1 MFNFFSN
8 TYSAVV
14 TIFAAILGISFPLI
28 LQSIQRIDEK
38 YDSAVI
44 SDRFEDENIYNIFKW
59 LLYIYAVIV
68 CIVPFILSFLSNV
81 EMEYWVN
88 CFLLLYLLCI
98 IMTLV
103 ILFDRIS
110 KYYNI
115 EKLLSYLSSKKIESD
130 ILIFWDIM
138 RYASKAENDKMYQT
152 AIEEVFRY
160 FLKEQDNKKDQKEIV
175 YSASLYQ
182 VLYEMGSAVGNP
194 QQQSFIYN
202 RNDIIPILY
211 DTVTTNAKISPL
223 TFKPIWFMLNNA
235 SFVSNVNWLKT
246 YWTYADQYMRF
257 REMKHNN
264 EDERNYLKEFYIF
277 NVMFGAMLTYHRNYS
292 TLNYIMTFSQSLPLS
307 FPLIPGTFSKI
318 MDCVENISNMNNQWL
333 RPMFLESKYPIKGL
347 DGGVNTS
354 NEIAKLAY
362 KYLSLLFIRLWSY
375 KDYNI
380 NYSKPLEIPYID
392 NSINKNEQLI
402 KLSQTIKEYIDI
414 WYSSGEL
421 NNLGLWNLP
430 SKSDVL
436 ALLDNYITSLEN
448 TNNELDK
455 QSGYDEERLD
465 YICNDFLKFNAQN
478 YIEIPTQ
485 EELPSKENSIPT
497 TVEVIGT
504 IDVERRFLQKGRS
517 EILGG
522 VGDGLAKRLEYN
534 MKHKYLQHLIHS
546 FTIEERKIQLDN
558 LIPELNRLKLT
569 KDDCIIE
576 IGYSSEFKTAAKV
589 FRIMN
594 YFPESVFVCKI
605 ADLPFLDIIDS
616 SPIPTEKIDPY
627 NYIYLEVK
635 ERSDKYILS
644 VKQSIRINKV
654 NGRPRAYLFTIDKN
668 VEM

>member
-38 YDSAVI
+38 YDSAVL
-44 SDRFEDENIYNIFKW
+44 SNRFEDENIYHIFKW
-59 LLYIYAVIV
+59 GLYIYAVIV
-68 CIVPFILSFLSNV
+68 CIVPFILSFLSNIEV
-81 EMEYWVN
+81 AYWVN
-88 CFLLLYLLCI
+88 SLLLLYLLCI
-98 IMTLV
+98 IMTFI
-103 ILFDRIS
+103 ILFDKIS

-115 EKLLSYLSSKKIESD
+115 EKLLSYLSLKKEESD

-138 RYASKAENDKMYQT
+138 RYTSKAENDSLYRT
-152 AIEEVFRY
+152 AIEEVFGY
-160 FLKEQDNKKDQKEIV
+160 FVKEQEDSKDKEEIV
-175 YSASLYQ
+175 YSASIYQ

-202 RNDIIPILY
+202 RNDIISILY
-211 DTVTTNAKISPL
+211 DTVITNAKISQQ
-223 TFKPIWFMLNNA
+223 TFNHIWFMLNNA
-235 SFVSNVNWLKT
+235 SFVSNTNWLKT
-246 YWTYADQYMRF
+246 YWTYANQYMRF
-257 REMKHNN
+257 RKMKCDN
-264 EDERNYLKEFYIF
+264 EDEQEYLKEFYIF

-292 TLNYIMTFSQSLPLS
+292 TLNYIMSFSQNLPLS

-318 MDCVENISNMNNQWL
+318 IECVDNICNMNNQWL
-333 RPMFLESKYPIKGL
+333 TPMVLESKYSIKGL
-347 DGGVNTS
+347 DEGVNAS

-380 NYSKPLEIPYID
+380 NYSEPLEKPYIG

-402 KLSQTIKEYIDI
+402 KLSKTIKEYIDT

-448 TNNELDK
+448 KNNELDK
-455 QSGYDEERLD
+455 QSGYDEERLG

-478 YIEIPTQ
+478 YIDIPTQ
-485 EELPSKENSIPT
+485 EELPSKENSIST

-504 IDVERRFLQKGRS
+504 IDIERGYLQKGRS

-522 VGDGLAKRLEYN
+522 VGEGLAKCLEYN
-534 MKHKYLQHLIHS
+534 MKHKYLQLLIRS
-546 FTIEERKIQLDN
+546 FTIVERKVQLDN
-558 LIPELNRLKLT
+558 LNPELDCLQLT

-576 IGYSSEFKTAAKV
+576 ISNNIELETDAKV
-589 FRIMN
+589 IKLTTAKFGQEILI
-594 YFPESVFVCKI
+594 CKI
-605 ADLPFLDIIDS
+605 VDLPSLDIIDS
-616 SPIPTEKIDPY
+616 LPIPTEKKIDPY
-627 NYIYLEVK
+627 NYIYLGVE
-635 ERSDKYILS
+635 ELPDKYILS
-644 VKQSIRINKV
+644 VKQSIRINQV
-654 NGRPRAYLFTIDKN
+654 NGKPKAFLFTI
-668 VEM
+668 ER

>member
-14 TIFAAILGISFPLI
+14 TIFAALLGISFPLI

-38 YDSAVI
+38 YDSAVL
-44 SDRFEDENIYNIFKW
+44 SNRFEDENIYHIFKW
-59 LLYIYAVIV
+59 LLYVYAVIV
-68 CIVPFILSFLSNV
+68 CVVPFILSFLSNV
-81 EMEYWVN
+81 EKEYWVN
-88 CFLLLYLLCI
+88 SFLLLYLLCI

-115 EKLLSYLSSKKIESD
+115 EKLLSYLSSKKKESD

-138 RYASKAENDKMYQT
+138 RLASKAENEYLYKT
-152 AIEEVFRY
+152 AIIEVLGY
-160 FLKEQDNKKDQKEIV
+160 FVKEQKDSKDKEIV

-182 VLYEMGSAVGNP
+182 VLYEMGSAVGIS
-194 QQQSFIYN
+194 QQQSFIYK
-202 RNDIIPILY
+202 RNDIISILY
-211 DTVTTNAKISPL
+211 DTIITNANISQQ
-223 TFKPIWFMLNNA
+223 TFNHIWFMLNNA
-235 SFVSNVNWLKT
+235 SFVSNTNWLKT
-246 YWTYADQYMRF
+246 YWTYANQYMRF
-257 REMKHNN
+257 RKMKCDN
-264 EDERNYLKEFYIF
+264 EDEQEYLKKFYIF

-318 MDCVENISNMNNQWL
+318 IDCVENISNMNNQWIT
-333 RPMFLESKYPIKGL
+333 PMVLESKYSIKGL
-347 DGGVNTS
+347 DEDVNAS
-354 NEIAKLAY
+354 NEIAKNAY

-380 NYSKPLEIPYID
+380 NYSEPLEIPYIG

-402 KLSQTIKEYIDI
+402 KLSKTIREYIDT

-436 ALLDNYITSLEN
+436 ALLDNYISSLEDMN
-448 TNNELDK
+448 IELDK
-455 QSGYDEERLD
+455 QNGYDEERLD

-485 EELPSKENSIPT
+485 EELPCKENSRST
-497 TVEVIGT
+497 MVEVIGA

-522 VGDGLAKRLEYN
+522 VGDILASRLDN
-534 MKHKYLQHLIHS
+534 RLKHIYLQYLICS
-546 FTIEERKIQLDN
+546 FTIEERKVQLDN
-558 LIPELNRLKLT
+558 LISELDSLQLT

-576 IGYSSEFKTAAKV
+576 IDYSSDLRTAAKV

-594 YFPESVFVCKI
+594 HFHESVFVCKI
-605 ADLPFLDIIDS
+605 ADLPSLDIIDS
-616 SPIPTEKIDPY
+616 SSISTEKKIDPY
-627 NYIYLEVK
+627 NNIYLGVE
-635 ERSDKYILS
+635 ELSDKYILS
-644 VKQSIRINKV
+644 VKQSIRINQV
-654 NGRPRAYLFTIDKN
+654 NGKPKAFLFTI
-668 VEM
+668 ER

>member
-1 MFNFFSN
+1 MFNFFLN

-14 TIFAAILGISFPLI
+14 TIFAALLGISFPLI

-44 SDRFEDENIYNIFKW
+44 SDRFEDEKIYNIFKW
-59 LLYIYAVIV
+59 LLYKYAVIV

-81 EMEYWVN
+81 EMEYWIN
-88 CFLLLYLLCI
+88 SFLLLYLLCI

-138 RYASKAENDKMYQT
+138 RFASKAENDKMYQT
-152 AIEEVFRY
+152 ASIQVFGY
-160 FLKEQDNKKDQKEIV
+160 FKKEQDNNKDKKEIV

-202 RNDIIPILY
+202 RNNIISILY
-211 DTVTTNAKISPL
+211 NTGITNSKISQQ
-223 TFKPIWFMLNNA
+223 TFSHIWFMLNNA
-235 SFVSNVNWLKT
+235 SFVSNTNWLKT
-246 YWTYADQYMRF
+246 YWTYANQYMRF
-257 REMKHNN
+257 REMKRDN
-264 EDERNYLKEFYIF
+264 EDERKYLKEFYIF

-292 TLNYIMTFSQSLPLS
+292 TLNYMMTFSRSLPLS
-307 FPLIPGTFSKI
+307 FPLIPGTFTKI
-318 MDCVENISNMNNQWL
+318 VDCVENICNMKNQWL
-333 RPMFLESKYPIKGL
+333 PPNVLEEKFSIKGL
-347 DGGVNTS
+347 DKGVNAN
-354 NEIAKLAY
+354 NEIAELAY

-380 NYSKPLEIPYID
+380 YYSEPLEIPYIG

-402 KLSQTIKEYIDI
+402 KLSKTIKVYIDT
-414 WYSSGEL
+414 WYSSGEF
-421 NNLGLWNLP
+421 NNLGLSNLP

-448 TNNELDK
+448 KNNELDK
-455 QSGYDEERLD
+455 QSGYDEERLE

-478 YIEIPTQ
+478 YIEIPSQ
-485 EELPSKENSIPT
+485 EELPNKENSMSETID
-497 TVEVIGT
+497 VIGT
-504 IDVERRFLQKGRS
+504 MDVERRYLQKGRS

-522 VGDGLAKRLEYN
+522 VGYGLAKSLEEN
-534 MKHKYLQHLIHS
+534 MKHEYFQVLKRS
-546 FTIEERKIQLDN
+546 FTKEERRVQLDN
-558 LIPELNRLKLT
+558 LNLELDCLQLT

-576 IGYSSEFKTAAKV
+576 IANSIKLETAAKEIKLSIAE
-589 FRIMN
+589 FGQEILI
-594 YFPESVFVCKI
+594 CKI
-605 ADLPFLDIIDS
+605 ADLPSLDIIDRL
-616 SPIPTEKIDPY
+616 PIPAEKMIDPY
-627 NYIYLEVK
+627 NYIYLGVK
-635 ERSDKYILS
+635 ELPDKYILS
-644 VKQSIRINKV
+644 VKQSIRINQV
-654 NGRPRAYLFTIDKN
+654 NGKPKAIIFTI
-668 VEM
+668 ER

>member
-14 TIFAAILGISFPLI
+14 TIFAALLGISFPLI

-44 SDRFEDENIYNIFKW
+44 SDRFEDENIYKIFKW

-81 EMEYWVN
+81 EMEYWIN
-88 CFLLLYLLCI
+88 SFLLLYLLCV

-130 ILIFWDIM
+130 ILIFWDIT
-138 RYASKAENDKMYQT
+138 RYASKAENESLYQA
-152 AIEEVFRY
+152 AIKEVFEY
-160 FLKEQDNKKDQKEIV
+160 FKKEQENSKDKEIV

-202 RNDIIPILY
+202 SNDIISILY
-211 DTVTTNAKISPL
+211 DTFITNAKISQQ
-223 TFKPIWFMLNNA
+223 TFSHIWCMLNNA
-235 SFVSNVNWLKT
+235 SLVSNTNWLTT
-246 YWTYADQYMRF
+246 YWIYANQYIRF
-257 REMKHNN
+257 RKIKCDDK
-264 EDERNYLKEFYIF
+264 DEQEYLKEFYIF
-277 NVMFGAMLTYHRNYS
+277 NVMFGAMLTFHRNYS

-318 MDCVENISNMNNQWL
+318 MDCVENISNMNNQWIT
-333 RPMFLESKYPIKGL
+333 PMVLESKYSIKGL
-347 DGGVNTS
+347 DKGVNAS
-354 NEIAKLAY
+354 NEIAKIAY

-380 NYSKPLEIPYID
+380 NYSEPFEIPYIG

-402 KLSQTIKEYIDI
+402 KLSKTIKEYIDT

-448 TNNELDK
+448 KNNELDK
-455 QSGYDEERLD
+455 QSGYDEERLG

-485 EELPSKENSIPT
+485 EELPSKENSMPT

-504 IDVERRFLQKGRS
+504 IDVERRYLQKGRS

-522 VGDGLAKRLEYN
+522 IGDILASYLDN
-534 MKHKYLQHLIHS
+534 NLKHIYLQYLRDS
-546 FTIEERKIQLDN
+546 FIIEERKVQLDN
-558 LIPELNRLKLT
+558 LNPELDCLQLT

-576 IGYSSEFKTAAKV
+576 ISNNIKLETNAKV
-589 FRIMN
+589 IKLTIAEFGQEILI
-594 YFPESVFVCKI
+594 CKI
-605 ADLPFLDIIDS
+605 ADLPSLDIIDS
-616 SPIPTEKIDPY
+616 SPITTEKKIDPY
-627 NYIYLEVK
+627 NYIYLGVE
-635 ERSDKYILS
+635 ELPDKYILS
-644 VKQSIRINKV
+644 VKQSIRINQV
-654 NGRPRAYLFTIDKN
+654 NGKPKAFLFTI
-668 VEM
+668 ER

>member
-14 TIFAAILGISFPLI
+14 TIFAALLGISFPLI

-38 YDSAVI
+38 YDSAVL
-44 SDRFEDENIYNIFKW
+44 SNRFEDENIYNIFKW
-59 LLYIYAVIV
+59 LLYVYAVIV
-68 CIVPFILSFLSNV
+68 CVVPFILSFLSNV
-81 EMEYWVN
+81 EKEYWVN
-88 CFLLLYLLCI
+88 SFLLLYLLCI

-115 EKLLSYLSSKKIESD
+115 EKLLSYLSSKKKESD

-138 RYASKAENDKMYQT
+138 RLASKAENEYLYKT
-152 AIEEVFRY
+152 AIIEVLGY
-160 FLKEQDNKKDQKEIV
+160 FVKEQKDSKDKEIV

-182 VLYEMGSAVGNP
+182 VLYEMGSAVGIS

-202 RNDIIPILY
+202 RNDIISILY
-211 DTVTTNAKISPL
+211 DTVITNAKISQQ
-223 TFKPIWFMLNNA
+223 TFNHIWFMLNNA
-235 SFVSNVNWLKT
+235 SFVSNTNWLKT
-246 YWTYADQYMRF
+246 YWTYANQYMRF
-257 REMKHNN
+257 RKMKCDN
-264 EDERNYLKEFYIF
+264 EDEQEYLKKIYIF

-318 MDCVENISNMNNQWL
+318 IDCVENISNMNNQWIT
-333 RPMFLESKYPIKGL
+333 PMVLESKYSIKGL
-347 DGGVNTS
+347 DEDVNAS
-354 NEIAKLAY
+354 NEIAKNAY

-380 NYSKPLEIPYID
+380 NYSEPLEIPYIG

-402 KLSQTIKEYIDI
+402 KLSKTIREYIDT

-436 ALLDNYITSLEN
+436 ALLDNYISSLEDMN
-448 TNNELDK
+448 IELDK
-455 QSGYDEERLD
+455 QNGYDEERLD

-485 EELPSKENSIPT
+485 EELPCKENSRST
-497 TVEVIGT
+497 TVEVTGA

-522 VGDGLAKRLEYN
+522 VGDILASRLDN
-534 MKHKYLQHLIHS
+534 KLKHIYLQYLICS
-546 FTIEERKIQLDN
+546 FTIEERKVQLDN
-558 LIPELNRLKLT
+558 LISELDSLQLT

-576 IGYSSEFKTAAKV
+576 IDYSSDLRTAAKV

-594 YFPESVFVCKI
+594 HFHESVFVCKI
-605 ADLPFLDIIDS
+605 ADLPSLDIIDS
-616 SPIPTEKIDPY
+616 SSISTEKKIDPY
-627 NYIYLEVK
+627 NNIYLGVE
-635 ERSDKYILS
+635 ELSDKYILS
-644 VKQSIRINKV
+644 VKQSIRINQV
-654 NGRPRAYLFTIDKN
+654 NGKPKAFLFTI
-668 VEM
+668 ER

>member
-38 YDSAVI
+38 YDSAVL
-44 SDRFEDENIYNIFKW
+44 SNRFEDENIYHIFKW
-59 LLYIYAVIV
+59 GLYIYAAIV
-68 CIVPFILSFLSNV
+68 CIVPFILSFLSNIEV
-81 EMEYWVN
+81 AYWVN
-88 CFLLLYLLCI
+88 SLLLLYLLCI
-98 IMTLV
+98 IMTFI
-103 ILFDRIS
+103 ILFDKIS

-115 EKLLSYLSSKKIESD
+115 EKLLSYLSLKKEESD

-138 RYASKAENDKMYQT
+138 RYTSKAENDSLYRT
-152 AIEEVFRY
+152 AIEEVFGY
-160 FLKEQDNKKDQKEIV
+160 FVKEQEDSKDKEEIV
-175 YSASLYQ
+175 YSASIYQ

-202 RNDIIPILY
+202 RNDIISILY
-211 DTVTTNAKISPL
+211 DTVITNAKISQQ
-223 TFKPIWFMLNNA
+223 TFNHIWFMLNNA
-235 SFVSNVNWLKT
+235 SFVSNTNWLKT
-246 YWTYADQYMRF
+246 YWTYANQYMRF
-257 REMKHNN
+257 RKMKYDN
-264 EDERNYLKEFYIF
+264 EDEQEYLKEFYIF

-292 TLNYIMTFSQSLPLS
+292 TLNYIMSFSQNLPLS

-318 MDCVENISNMNNQWL
+318 IECVDNICNMNNQWL
-333 RPMFLESKYPIKGL
+333 TPMVLESKYSIKGL
-347 DGGVNTS
+347 DEGVNAS

-380 NYSKPLEIPYID
+380 NYSEPLEIPYIG

-402 KLSQTIKEYIDI
+402 KLSKTIKEYIDT

-448 TNNELDK
+448 KNNELDK
-455 QSGYDEERLD
+455 QSGYDEERLG

-478 YIEIPTQ
+478 YIDIPTQ
-485 EELPSKENSIPT
+485 EELPSKENSIST

-504 IDVERRFLQKGRS
+504 IDIERGYLQKGRS

-522 VGDGLAKRLEYN
+522 VGEGLAKCLEYN
-534 MKHKYLQHLIHS
+534 MKHKYLQLLIRS
-546 FTIEERKIQLDN
+546 FTIVERKVQLDN
-558 LIPELNRLKLT
+558 LNPELDCLQLT

-576 IGYSSEFKTAAKV
+576 ISNNIELETDAKV
-589 FRIMN
+589 IKLTTAKFRQEILI
-594 YFPESVFVCKI
+594 CKI
-605 ADLPFLDIIDS
+605 VDLPSLDIIDS
-616 SPIPTEKIDPY
+616 LPIPTEKKIDPY
-627 NYIYLEVK
+627 NYIYLGVE
-635 ERSDKYILS
+635 ELPDKYILS
-644 VKQSIRINKV
+644 VKQSIRINQV
-654 NGRPRAYLFTIDKN
+654 NGKPKAFLFTI
-668 VEM
+668 ER

>member
-14 TIFAAILGISFPLI
+14 TIFAALLGISFPLI

-38 YDSAVI
+38 YDSAVL
-44 SDRFEDENIYNIFKW
+44 SNRFEDENIYHIFKW
-59 LLYIYAVIV
+59 LLYVYAVIV
-68 CIVPFILSFLSNV
+68 CVVPFILSFLSNV
-81 EMEYWVN
+81 EKEYWVN
-88 CFLLLYLLCI
+88 SFLLLYLLCI

-115 EKLLSYLSSKKIESD
+115 EKLLSYLSSKKKESD

-138 RYASKAENDKMYQT
+138 RLASKAENEYLYKT
-152 AIEEVFRY
+152 AIIEVLGY
-160 FLKEQDNKKDQKEIV
+160 FVKEQKDSKDKEIV

-182 VLYEMGSAVGNP
+182 VLYEMGSAVGIS
-194 QQQSFIYN
+194 QQQSFIYK
-202 RNDIIPILY
+202 RNDIISILY
-211 DTVTTNAKISPL
+211 DTIITNANISQQ
-223 TFKPIWFMLNNA
+223 TFNHIWFMLNNA
-235 SFVSNVNWLKT
+235 SFVSNTNWLKT
-246 YWTYADQYMRF
+246 YWTYANQYMRF
-257 REMKHNN
+257 RKMKCDN
-264 EDERNYLKEFYIF
+264 EDEQEYLKKFYIF

-318 MDCVENISNMNNQWL
+318 IDCVENISNMNNQWIT
-333 RPMFLESKYPIKGL
+333 PMVLESKYSIKGL
-347 DGGVNTS
+347 DEDVNAS
-354 NEIAKLAY
+354 NEIAKNAY

-380 NYSKPLEIPYID
+380 NYSEPLEIPYIG

-402 KLSQTIKEYIDI
+402 KLSKTIREYIDT

-436 ALLDNYITSLEN
+436 ALLDNYISSLEDMN
-448 TNNELDK
+448 IELDK
-455 QSGYDEERLD
+455 QNGYDEERLD

-485 EELPSKENSIPT
+485 EELPCKENSRST
-497 TVEVIGT
+497 TVDVIGD

-522 VGDGLAKRLEYN
+522 VGDILASRLDN
-534 MKHKYLQHLIHS
+534 KLKHIYLQYLICS
-546 FTIEERKIQLDN
+546 FTIEERKVQLDN
-558 LIPELNRLKLT
+558 LISELDSLQLT

-576 IGYSSEFKTAAKV
+576 IDYSSDLRTAAKV

-594 YFPESVFVCKI
+594 HFHESVFVCKI
-605 ADLPFLDIIDS
+605 ADLPSLDIIDS
-616 SPIPTEKIDPY
+616 SSISTEKKIDPY
-627 NYIYLEVK
+627 NNIYLGVE
-635 ERSDKYILS
+635 ELSDKYILS
-644 VKQSIRINKV
+644 VKQSIRINQV
-654 NGRPRAYLFTIDKN
+654 NGKPKAFLFTI
-668 VEM
+668 ER

>member
-14 TIFAAILGISFPLI
+14 TIFAALLGISFPLI

-38 YDSAVI
+38 YDSAVL
-44 SDRFEDENIYNIFKW
+44 SNRFEDENIYHIFKW
-59 LLYIYAVIV
+59 LLYVYAVIV
-68 CIVPFILSFLSNV
+68 CVVPFILSFLSNV
-81 EMEYWVN
+81 EKEYWVN
-88 CFLLLYLLCI
+88 SFLLLYLLCI

-115 EKLLSYLSSKKIESD
+115 EKLLSYLSSKKKESD

-138 RYASKAENDKMYQT
+138 RLASKAENEYLYKT
-152 AIEEVFRY
+152 AIIEVLGY
-160 FLKEQDNKKDQKEIV
+160 FVKEQKDSKDKEIV

-182 VLYEMGSAVGNP
+182 VLYEMGSAVGIS
-194 QQQSFIYN
+194 QQQSFIYK
-202 RNDIIPILY
+202 RNDIISILY
-211 DTVTTNAKISPL
+211 DTIITNANISQQ
-223 TFKPIWFMLNNA
+223 TFNHIWFMLNNA
-235 SFVSNVNWLKT
+235 SFVSNTNWLKT
-246 YWTYADQYMRF
+246 YWTYANQYMRF
-257 REMKHNN
+257 RKMKCDN
-264 EDERNYLKEFYIF
+264 EDEQEYLKKFYIF

-318 MDCVENISNMNNQWL
+318 IDCVENISNMNNQWIT
-333 RPMFLESKYPIKGL
+333 PMVLESKYSIKGL
-347 DGGVNTS
+347 DEDVNAS
-354 NEIAKLAY
+354 NEIAKNAY

-380 NYSKPLEIPYID
+380 NYSEPLEIPYIG

-402 KLSQTIKEYIDI
+402 KLSKTIREYIDT

-436 ALLDNYITSLEN
+436 ALLDNYISSLKDMN
-448 TNNELDK
+448 IELDK
-455 QSGYDEERLD
+455 QNGYDEERLD

-485 EELPSKENSIPT
+485 EELPCKENSRST
-497 TVEVIGT
+497 MVEVIGA

-522 VGDGLAKRLEYN
+522 VGDILASRLDN
-534 MKHKYLQHLIHS
+534 RLKHIYLQYLICS
-546 FTIEERKIQLDN
+546 FTIEERKVQLDN
-558 LIPELNRLKLT
+558 LISELDSLQLT

-576 IGYSSEFKTAAKV
+576 IDYSSDLRTAAKV

-594 YFPESVFVCKI
+594 HFHESVFVCKI
-605 ADLPFLDIIDS
+605 ADLPSLDIIDS
-616 SPIPTEKIDPY
+616 SSISTEKKIDPY
-627 NYIYLEVK
+627 NNIYLGVE
-635 ERSDKYILS
+635 ELSDKYILS
-644 VKQSIRINKV
+644 VKQSIRINQV
-654 NGRPRAYLFTIDKN
+654 NGKPKAFLFTI
-668 VEM
+668 ER

>member
-14 TIFAAILGISFPLI
+14 TIFAALLGISFPLI

-38 YDSAVI
+38 YDSAVL
-44 SDRFEDENIYNIFKW
+44 SNRFEDENIYHIFKW
-59 LLYIYAVIV
+59 LLYVYAVIV
-68 CIVPFILSFLSNV
+68 CVVPFILSFLSNV
-81 EMEYWVN
+81 EKEYWVN
-88 CFLLLYLLCI
+88 SFLLLYLLCI

-115 EKLLSYLSSKKIESD
+115 EKLLSYLSSKKKESD

-138 RYASKAENDKMYQT
+138 RLASKAENEYLYKT
-152 AIEEVFRY
+152 AIIEVLGY
-160 FLKEQDNKKDQKEIV
+160 FVKEQKDSKDKEIV

-182 VLYEMGSAVGNP
+182 VLYEMGSAVGIS
-194 QQQSFIYN
+194 QQQSFIYK
-202 RNDIIPILY
+202 RNDIISILY
-211 DTVTTNAKISPL
+211 DTIITNANISQQ
-223 TFKPIWFMLNNA
+223 TFNHIWFMLNNA
-235 SFVSNVNWLKT
+235 SFVSNTNWLKT
-246 YWTYADQYMRF
+246 YWTYANQYMRF
-257 REMKHNN
+257 RKMKCDN
-264 EDERNYLKEFYIF
+264 EDEQEYLKKFYIF

-318 MDCVENISNMNNQWL
+318 IDCVENISIT
-333 RPMFLESKYPIKGL
+333 PMVLESKYSIKGL
-347 DGGVNTS
+347 DEDVNAS
-354 NEIAKLAY
+354 NEIAKNAY

-380 NYSKPLEIPYID
+380 NYSEPLEIPYIG

-402 KLSQTIKEYIDI
+402 KLSKTIREYIDT

-436 ALLDNYITSLEN
+436 ALLDNYISSLEDMN
-448 TNNELDK
+448 IELDK
-455 QSGYDEERLD
+455 QNGYDEERLD

-485 EELPSKENSIPT
+485 EELPCKENSRST
-497 TVEVIGT
+497 MVEVIGA

-522 VGDGLAKRLEYN
+522 VGDILASRLDN
-534 MKHKYLQHLIHS
+534 RLKHIYLQYLICS
-546 FTIEERKIQLDN
+546 FTIEERKVQLDN
-558 LIPELNRLKLT
+558 LISELDSLQLT

-576 IGYSSEFKTAAKV
+576 IDYSSDLRTAAKV

-594 YFPESVFVCKI
+594 HFHESVFVCKI
-605 ADLPFLDIIDS
+605 ADLPSLDIIDS
-616 SPIPTEKIDPY
+616 SSISTEKKIDPY
-627 NYIYLEVK
+627 NNIYLGVE
-635 ERSDKYILS
+635 ELSDKYILS
-644 VKQSIRINKV
+644 VKQSIRINQV
-654 NGRPRAYLFTIDKN
+654 NGKPKAFLFTI
-668 VEM
+668 ER

>member
-38 YDSAVI
+38 YDSAVL
-44 SDRFEDENIYNIFKW
+44 SNRFEDENIYHIFKW
-59 LLYIYAVIV
+59 GLYIYAVIV
-68 CIVPFILSFLSNV
+68 CIVPFILSFLSNIEV
-81 EMEYWVN
+81 AYWVN
-88 CFLLLYLLCI
+88 SLLLLYLLCI
-98 IMTLV
+98 IMTFI
-103 ILFDRIS
+103 ILFDKIS

-115 EKLLSYLSSKKIESD
+115 EKLLSYLSLKKEESD

-138 RYASKAENDKMYQT
+138 RYTSKAENDSLYRT
-152 AIEEVFRY
+152 AIEEVFGY
-160 FLKEQDNKKDQKEIV
+160 FVKEQEDSKDKEEIV
-175 YSASLYQ
+175 YSASIYQ

-202 RNDIIPILY
+202 RNDIISILY
-211 DTVTTNAKISPL
+211 DTVITNAKISQQ
-223 TFKPIWFMLNNA
+223 TFNHIWFMLNNA
-235 SFVSNVNWLKT
+235 SFVSNTNWLKT
-246 YWTYADQYMRF
+246 YWTYANQYMRF
-257 REMKHNN
+257 RKMKCDN
-264 EDERNYLKEFYIF
+264 EDEQEYLKEFYIF

-292 TLNYIMTFSQSLPLS
+292 TLNYIMSFSQNLPLS

-318 MDCVENISNMNNQWL
+318 IECVDNICNMNNQWL
-333 RPMFLESKYPIKGL
+333 TPMVLESKYSIKGL
-347 DGGVNTS
+347 DEGVNAS

-380 NYSKPLEIPYID
+380 NYSEPLEIPYIG

-402 KLSQTIKEYIDI
+402 KLSKTIKEYIDT

-448 TNNELDK
+448 KNNELDK
-455 QSGYDEERLD
+455 QSGYDEERLG

-478 YIEIPTQ
+478 YIDIPTQ
-485 EELPSKENSIPT
+485 EELPSKENSIST

-504 IDVERRFLQKGRS
+504 IDIERGYLQKGRS

-522 VGDGLAKRLEYN
+522 VGEGLAKCLEYN
-534 MKHKYLQHLIHS
+534 MKHKYLQLLIRS
-546 FTIEERKIQLDN
+546 FTIVERKVQLDN
-558 LIPELNRLKLT
+558 LNPELDCLQLT

-576 IGYSSEFKTAAKV
+576 ISNNIELETDAKV
-589 FRIMN
+589 IKLTTAKFGQEILI
-594 YFPESVFVCKI
+594 CKI
-605 ADLPFLDIIDS
+605 VDLPSLDIIDS
-616 SPIPTEKIDPY
+616 LPIPTEKKIDPY
-627 NYIYLEVK
+627 NYIYLGVE
-635 ERSDKYILS
+635 ELPDKYILS
-644 VKQSIRINKV
+644 VKQSIRINQV
-654 NGRPRAYLFTIDKN
+654 NGKPKAFLFTI
-668 VEM
+668 ER

>member
-1 MFNFFSN
+1 MFNFFLN

-14 TIFAAILGISFPLI
+14 TIFAALLGISFPLI

-44 SDRFEDENIYNIFKW
+44 SDRFEDEKIYNIFKW

-81 EMEYWVN
+81 EMEYWIN
-88 CFLLLYLLCI
+88 SFLLLYLLCI

-138 RYASKAENDKMYQT
+138 RFASKAENDKMYQT
-152 AIEEVFRY
+152 ASIQVFGY
-160 FLKEQDNKKDQKEIV
+160 FKKEQDNNKDKKEIV

-202 RNDIIPILY
+202 RNNIISILY
-211 DTVTTNAKISPL
+211 NTGITNSKISQQ
-223 TFKPIWFMLNNA
+223 TFSHIWFMLNNA
-235 SFVSNVNWLKT
+235 SFVSNTNWLKT
-246 YWTYADQYMRF
+246 YWTYANQYMRF
-257 REMKHNN
+257 REMKRDN
-264 EDERNYLKEFYIF
+264 EDERKYLKEFYIF

-292 TLNYIMTFSQSLPLS
+292 TLNYMMTFSRSLPLS
-307 FPLIPGTFSKI
+307 FPLIPGTFTKI
-318 MDCVENISNMNNQWL
+318 VDCVENICNMKNQWL
-333 RPMFLESKYPIKGL
+333 PPNVLEEKFSIKGL
-347 DGGVNTS
+347 DKGVNAN
-354 NEIAKLAY
+354 NEIAELAY

-380 NYSKPLEIPYID
+380 YYSEPLEIPYIG

-402 KLSQTIKEYIDI
+402 KLSKTIKVYIDT
-414 WYSSGEL
+414 WYSSGEF
-421 NNLGLWNLP
+421 NNLGLSNLP

-448 TNNELDK
+448 KNNELDK
-455 QSGYDEERLD
+455 QSGYDEERLE

-478 YIEIPTQ
+478 YIEIPSQ
-485 EELPSKENSIPT
+485 EELPNKENSMSETID
-497 TVEVIGT
+497 VIGT
-504 IDVERRFLQKGRS
+504 MDVDRRYLQKGRS

-522 VGDGLAKRLEYN
+522 VGYGLAKSLEEN
-534 MKHKYLQHLIHS
+534 MKHEYFQVLKRS
-546 FTIEERKIQLDN
+546 FTKEERRVQLDN
-558 LIPELNRLKLT
+558 LNLELDCLQLT

-576 IGYSSEFKTAAKV
+576 IANSIKLETAAKEIKLSIAE
-589 FRIMN
+589 FGQEILI
-594 YFPESVFVCKI
+594 CKI
-605 ADLPFLDIIDS
+605 ADLPSLDIIDRL
-616 SPIPTEKIDPY
+616 PIPAEKMIDPY
-627 NYIYLEVK
+627 NYIYLGVK
-635 ERSDKYILS
+635 ELPDKYILS
-644 VKQSIRINKV
+644 VKQSIRINQV
-654 NGRPRAYLFTIDKN
+654 NGKPKAIIFTI
-668 VEM
+668 ER

>member
-14 TIFAAILGISFPLI
+14 TIFAALLGISFPLI

-44 SDRFEDENIYNIFKW
+44 SDRFEDENIYKIFKW

-88 CFLLLYLLCI
+88 SFLLLYLLCV

-130 ILIFWDIM
+130 ILIFWDIT
-138 RYASKAENDKMYQT
+138 RYASKAENESLYQA
-152 AIEEVFRY
+152 AIKEVFEY
-160 FLKEQDNKKDQKEIV
+160 FKKEQENSKDKEIV

-202 RNDIIPILY
+202 SNDIISILY
-211 DTVTTNAKISPL
+211 DTFITNAKISQQ
-223 TFKPIWFMLNNA
+223 TFSHIWCMLNNA
-235 SFVSNVNWLKT
+235 SLVSNTNWLTT
-246 YWTYADQYMRF
+246 YWIYANQYIRF
-257 REMKHNN
+257 RKIKCDDK
-264 EDERNYLKEFYIF
+264 DEQEYLKEFYVF
-277 NVMFGAMLTYHRNYS
+277 NVMFGAMLTFHRNYS

-318 MDCVENISNMNNQWL
+318 MDCVENISNMNNQWIT
-333 RPMFLESKYPIKGL
+333 PMVLESKYSIKGL
-347 DGGVNTS
+347 DKGVNAS
-354 NEIAKLAY
+354 NEIAKIAY

-380 NYSKPLEIPYID
+380 NYSEPFEIPYIG

-402 KLSQTIKEYIDI
+402 KLSKTIKEYIDT

-448 TNNELDK
+448 KNNELDK
-455 QSGYDEERLD
+455 QNGYDEERLG

-485 EELPSKENSIPT
+485 EELPSKENLMPK

-504 IDVERRFLQKGRS
+504 IDVERRYLQKGRS

-522 VGDGLAKRLEYN
+522 IGYRLAQCLEYN
-534 MKHKYLQHLIHS
+534 MKHKYLQLLKSS
-546 FTIEERKIQLDN
+546 FTIEERKIQLDC
-558 LIPELNRLKLT
+558 LQLT

-576 IGYSSEFKTAAKV
+576 ISNNIKLETNAKV
-589 FRIMN
+589 IKLTIAEFGQEILI
-594 YFPESVFVCKI
+594 CKI
-605 ADLPFLDIIDS
+605 ADLPSLDIIDS
-616 SPIPTEKIDPY
+616 SSITTEKKIDPY
-627 NYIYLEVK
+627 NYIYLGVE
-635 ERSDKYILS
+635 ELPDKYILS
-644 VKQSIRINKV
+644 VKQSIRINQV
-654 NGRPRAYLFTIDKN
+654 NGKPKAFLFTI
-668 VEM
+668 ER

>member
-14 TIFAAILGISFPLI
+14 TIFAALLGISFPLI

-38 YDSAVI
+38 YDSAVL
-44 SDRFEDENIYNIFKW
+44 SNRFEDENIYHIFKW
-59 LLYIYAVIV
+59 LLYVYAVIV
-68 CIVPFILSFLSNV
+68 CVVPFILSFLSNV
-81 EMEYWVN
+81 EKEYWVN
-88 CFLLLYLLCI
+88 SFLLLYLLCI

-115 EKLLSYLSSKKIESD
+115 EKLLSYLSSKKKESD

-138 RYASKAENDKMYQT
+138 RLASKAENEYLYKT
-152 AIEEVFRY
+152 AIIEVLGY
-160 FLKEQDNKKDQKEIV
+160 FVKEQKDSKDKEIV

-182 VLYEMGSAVGNP
+182 VLYEMGSAVGIS
-194 QQQSFIYN
+194 QQQSFIYK
-202 RNDIIPILY
+202 RNDIISILY
-211 DTVTTNAKISPL
+211 DTIITNANISQQ
-223 TFKPIWFMLNNA
+223 TFNHIWFMLNNA
-235 SFVSNVNWLKT
+235 SFVSNTNWLKT
-246 YWTYADQYMRF
+246 YWTYANQYMRF
-257 REMKHNN
+257 RKMKCDN
-264 EDERNYLKEFYIF
+264 EDEQEYLKKFYIF

-318 MDCVENISNMNNQWL
+318 IDCVENISNMNNQWIT
-333 RPMFLESKYPIKGL
+333 PMVLESKYSIKGL
-347 DGGVNTS
+347 DEDVNAS
-354 NEIAKLAY
+354 NEIAKNAY

-380 NYSKPLEIPYID
+380 NYSEPLEIPYIG

-402 KLSQTIKEYIDI
+402 KLSKTIREYIDT

-436 ALLDNYITSLEN
+436 ALLDNYISSLEDMN
-448 TNNELDK
+448 IELDK
-455 QSGYDEERLD
+455 QNGYDEERLD

-485 EELPSKENSIPT
+485 EELPCKENSRST
-497 TVEVIGT
+497 MVEVIGA
-504 IDVERRFLQKGRS
+504 IDVERRFLQKGRN

-522 VGDGLAKRLEYN
+522 VGDILASRLDN
-534 MKHKYLQHLIHS
+534 RLKHIYLQYLICS
-546 FTIEERKIQLDN
+546 FTIEERKVQLDN
-558 LIPELNRLKLT
+558 LISELDSLQLT

-576 IGYSSEFKTAAKV
+576 IDYSSDLRTAAKV

-594 YFPESVFVCKI
+594 HFHESVFVCKI
-605 ADLPFLDIIDS
+605 ADLPSLDIIDS
-616 SPIPTEKIDPY
+616 SSISTEKKIDPY
-627 NYIYLEVK
+627 NNIYLGVE
-635 ERSDKYILS
+635 ELSDKYILS
-644 VKQSIRINKV
+644 VKQSIRINQV
-654 NGRPRAYLFTIDKN
+654 NGKPKAFLFTI
-668 VEM
+668 ER

>member
-1 MFNFFSN
+1 MK
-8 TYSAVV
+8 
-14 TIFAAILGISFPLI
+14 
-28 LQSIQRIDEK
+28 K
-38 YDSAVI
+38 YDSAVL
-44 SDRFEDENIYNIFKW
+44 SNRFEDENIYHIFKW
-59 LLYIYAVIV
+59 LLYVYAVIV
-68 CIVPFILSFLSNV
+68 CVVPFILSFLSNV
-81 EMEYWVN
+81 EKEYWVN
-88 CFLLLYLLCI
+88 SFLLLYLLCI

-115 EKLLSYLSSKKIESD
+115 EKLLSYLSSKNKESD

-138 RYASKAENDKMYQT
+138 RVASKAENEHLYET
-152 AIEEVFRY
+152 AIIKVFRY
-160 FLKEQDNKKDQKEIV
+160 FVKEQEDSKDKKEIV

-182 VLYEMGSAVGNP
+182 VLYEMGSAIGIS
-194 QQQSFIYN
+194 QQQSFICN
-202 RNDIIPILY
+202 RNDIISILY
-211 DTVTTNAKISPL
+211 DTVTTNAKISQQ
-223 TFKPIWFMLNNA
+223 TFKCIWFMLNNA
-235 SFVSNVNWLKT
+235 SFVSNINWLKT

-257 REMKHNN
+257 REMKRDN
-264 EDERNYLKEFYIF
+264 EDEQKYLKDFYIF

-318 MDCVENISNMNNQWL
+318 MNCVESISNMNNQWIT
-333 RPMFLESKYPIKGL
+333 PIVLESKYSVKGL
-347 DGGVNTS
+347 DEGVNAS
-354 NEIAKLAY
+354 NEIANLAY

-380 NYSKPLEIPYID
+380 NYSDPLEIPYIG

-402 KLSQTIKEYIDI
+402 KLSKTIKEYIDT

-436 ALLDNYITSLEN
+436 ALLDNYISSLEDMN
-448 TNNELDK
+448 IELDK
-455 QSGYDEERLD
+455 QNGYDEERLD

-485 EELPSKENSIPT
+485 EELPRKENSIPT

-504 IDVERRFLQKGRS
+504 INVERRYLQKGRS

-522 VGDGLAKRLEYN
+522 VGNGLAKFLEYN
-534 MKHKYLQHLIHS
+534 MKHKYLQLLIRS

-558 LIPELNRLKLT
+558 LIPELDRLQLT

-576 IGYSSEFKTAAKV
+576 IAYSSDLRTAAKV

-594 YFPESVFVCKI
+594 GFQKSVFVCKM
-605 ADLPFLDIIDS
+605 ADLPSLDIIDS
-616 SPIPTEKIDPY
+616 SPISTYKKIDPY
-627 NYIYLEVK
+627 NYIYLGVE
-635 ERSDKYILS
+635 ELSDKFILS
-644 VKQSIRINKV
+644 VKQTIRINQV
-654 NGRPRAYLFTIDKN
+654 NGKPKAFLFTI
-668 VEM
+668 ER

>member
-14 TIFAAILGISFPLI
+14 TIFAALLGISFPLI

-38 YDSAVI
+38 YDSAVL
-44 SDRFEDENIYNIFKW
+44 SNRFEDENIYHIFKW
-59 LLYIYAVIV
+59 LLYVCAVIV
-68 CIVPFILSFLSNV
+68 CVVPFILSFLSNV
-81 EMEYWVN
+81 EKEYWVN
-88 CFLLLYLLCI
+88 SFLLLYLLCI

-115 EKLLSYLSSKKIESD
+115 EKLLSYLSSKKKESD

-138 RYASKAENDKMYQT
+138 RLASKAENEYLYKT
-152 AIEEVFRY
+152 AIIEVLGY
-160 FLKEQDNKKDQKEIV
+160 FVKEQKDSKDKEIV

-182 VLYEMGSAVGNP
+182 VLYEMGSAVGIS
-194 QQQSFIYN
+194 QQQSFIYK
-202 RNDIIPILY
+202 RNDIISILY
-211 DTVTTNAKISPL
+211 DTIITNANISQQ
-223 TFKPIWFMLNNA
+223 TFNHIWFMLNNA
-235 SFVSNVNWLKT
+235 SFVSNTNWLKT
-246 YWTYADQYMRF
+246 YWTYANQYMRF
-257 REMKHNN
+257 RKMKCDN
-264 EDERNYLKEFYIF
+264 EDEQEYLKKFYIF

-318 MDCVENISNMNNQWL
+318 IDCVENISNMNNQWIT
-333 RPMFLESKYPIKGL
+333 PMVLESKYSIKGL
-347 DGGVNTS
+347 DEDVNAS
-354 NEIAKLAY
+354 NEIAKNAY

-380 NYSKPLEIPYID
+380 NYSEPLEIPYIG

-402 KLSQTIKEYIDI
+402 KLSKTIREYIDT

-436 ALLDNYITSLEN
+436 ALLDNYISSLEDMN
-448 TNNELDK
+448 IELDK
-455 QSGYDEERLD
+455 QNGYDEERLD

-485 EELPSKENSIPT
+485 EELPCKENSRST
-497 TVEVIGT
+497 MVEVIGA

-522 VGDGLAKRLEYN
+522 VGDILASRLDN
-534 MKHKYLQHLIHS
+534 RLKHIYLQYLICS
-546 FTIEERKIQLDN
+546 FTIEERKVQLDN
-558 LIPELNRLKLT
+558 LISELDSLQLT

-576 IGYSSEFKTAAKV
+576 IDYSSDLRTAAKV

-594 YFPESVFVCKI
+594 HFHESVFVCKI
-605 ADLPFLDIIDS
+605 ADLPSLDIIDS
-616 SPIPTEKIDPY
+616 SSISTEKKIDPY
-627 NYIYLEVK
+627 NNIYLGVE
-635 ERSDKYILS
+635 ELSDKYILS
-644 VKQSIRINKV
+644 VKQSIRINQV
-654 NGRPRAYLFTIDKN
+654 NGKPKAFLFTI
-668 VEM
+668 ER